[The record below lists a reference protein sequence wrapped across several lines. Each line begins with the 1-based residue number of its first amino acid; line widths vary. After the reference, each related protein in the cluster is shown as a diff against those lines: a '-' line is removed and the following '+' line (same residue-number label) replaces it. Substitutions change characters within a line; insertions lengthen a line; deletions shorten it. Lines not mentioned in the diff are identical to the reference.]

1 MTKTTAMTTTSDN
14 NDDNKETLCAVFVTF
29 FAVLCD
35 RSLFIMGY
43 LHACIGAG
51 MLVITNK
58 ITHIKLYV

>member
-1 MTKTTAMTTTSDN
+1 MTATTTTVTSDN
-14 NDDNKETLCAVFVTF
+14 DNKEILCAIFVTF

-43 LHACIGAG
+43 LHACIAAG

-58 ITHIKLYV
+58 ITHR